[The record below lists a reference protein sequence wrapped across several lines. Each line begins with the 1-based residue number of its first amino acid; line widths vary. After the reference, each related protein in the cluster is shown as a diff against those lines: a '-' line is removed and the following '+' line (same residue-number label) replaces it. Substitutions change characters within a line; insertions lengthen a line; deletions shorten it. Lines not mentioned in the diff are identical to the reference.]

1 MDTRTRAGLGIDIV
15 RATTSTIA
23 HREEVKRSTIAMA
36 VLTAALFGGALYHSC
51 KSGPSAEEL
60 SCDAL
65 KPQIAE
71 FKALQAAKRT
81 QLVGLFGARA
91 QPGTR
96 LAGVAI
102 GQHADATAIET
113 VQHTTTPTAEHPYSV
128 WVNDTN
134 GTVTRIEIEIGR
146 YDVMPCER
154 DGDDPCA
161 CVFESDDRPLCDE
174 LGQQLVRAWGA
185 PSEPGV
191 WIDSASGRRA
201 TYSQCTLAFE

>member
-1 MDTRTRAGLGIDIV
+1 MDTRTSGCLGIDIV
-15 RATTSTIA
+15 RATPSTIA
-23 HREEVKRSTIAMA
+23 HREEVKRFTIAMA
-36 VLTAALFGGALYHSC
+36 VLTAALFGGALYQSC

-60 SCDAL
+60 SCEAL
-65 KPQIAE
+65 KPQISE

-91 QPGTR
+91 QAGVRFT
-96 LAGVAI
+96 GVAI
-102 GQHADATAIET
+102 GQSADATAIEMA
-113 VQHTTTPTAEHPYSV
+113 QHTTTPTAEHPYSV

-134 GTVTRIEIEIGR
+134 GTVTRIEVELGR
-146 YDVMPCER
+146 YEVMECER
-154 DGDDPCA
+154 DSDDPCS